1 MSQLFQS
8 IVKSIN
14 LVDQL
19 CITSPETL
27 MAQEY
32 NLLNVSN
39 GSLGQEE
46 INWLNSENLKKE
58 KRF

>member
-8 IVKSIN
+8 IAKSIN

-32 NLLNVSN
+32 HLLNVSN

-46 INWLNSENLKKE
+46 IN
-58 KRF
+58 